1 MQTRYPITTQKF
13 NGARFEDHGLDL
25 DVLQELIAYKALL
38 IETAK
43 ALWRAKNP
51 NRQRLK
57 KNFEDSVRLKFYEL
71 GPGSVAVPIERE
83 YEVADSV
90 LNFGHQPDELD
101 EAAVLIDEA
110 IRATAEDRMLP
121 QEFPKNVIPLFEN
134 LGKSIQE
141 DESIEFLPPSERGG
155 STAVYTLA
163 VRRRLLA
170 RMVDE
175 YSDRVTIIGEVRRAS
190 IDGNRFSV
198 RQDDGVTIE
207 GRFQPDQETMITE
220 ALHEHSSCRVE
231 VIGNGTF
238 GSDGVLKRI
247 DEVDGLVVRRLNEMT
262 YDPSARPIWEIVEE
276 LGKSIPDT
284 EWDKLPLDASVNLDR
299 YLYGEQETQP

>member
-1 MQTRYPITTQKF
+1 MRTRYPITTQKF

-57 KNFEDSVRLKFYEL
+57 KNFEDSVRLKFYGL
-71 GPGSVAVPIERE
+71 QPGSVAVPIERE
-83 YEVADSV
+83 YDVADST
-90 LNFGHQPDELD
+90 LPFSHQPDELD
-101 EAAVLIDEA
+101 EAAGLIDEA
-110 IRATAEDRMLP
+110 IRAGADDRMLP
-121 QEFPKNVIPLFEN
+121 QEFPKTVIPLFEN
-134 LGKSIQE
+134 LGKALKE
-141 DESIEFLPPSERGG
+141 DESIEFFPPRERGG
-155 STAVYTLA
+155 SKAVYSLV

-175 YSDRVTIIGEVRRAS
+175 YSDRVKVVGEVRRAS
-190 IDGNRFSV
+190 IDGNRFAV

-207 GRFQPDQETMITE
+207 GKFQSEQEAQITE

-231 VIGNGTF
+231 VRGKGTF
-238 GSDGVLKRI
+238 GADGVLKRI
-247 DEVDGLVVRRLNEMT
+247 DEVDSLAVRRLDEMPF
-262 YDPSARPIWEIVEE
+262 DPSARPIWEIVEE
-276 LGKSIPDT
+276 LGRSIPDT
-284 EWDKLPLDASVNLDR
+284 EWEKLPLDASVNLDR
-299 YLYGEQETQP
+299 YLYGDQETQP

>member
-43 ALWRAKNP
+43 SLWRAKNP

-57 KNFEDSVRLKFYEL
+57 KNFEESVRLKFYEL
-71 GPGSVAVPIERE
+71 EPGSVAVPIERE
-83 YEVADSV
+83 YELADST
-90 LNFGHQPDELD
+90 LPFAHPPDELD
-101 EAAVLIDEA
+101 EAAGLIDQA
-110 IRATAEDRMLP
+110 IRAGAEDRMLP
-121 QEFPKNVIPLFEN
+121 QEFPKNVIPLFES
-134 LGKSIQE
+134 LGKSIRE
-141 DESIEFLPPSERGG
+141 DESIEFLPPRERGG
-155 STAVYTLA
+155 TSAVYTHV
-163 VRRRLLA
+163 VRSRLLA

-175 YSDRVTIIGEVRRAS
+175 YSDRVKVTGEVRRAS
-190 IDGNRFSV
+190 IDGNRFAV
-198 RQDDGVTIE
+198 RQDDGITIE
-207 GRFQPDQETMITE
+207 GKFQPEQEAQITE

-231 VIGNGTF
+231 VSGKGTF
-238 GSDGVLKRI
+238 GADGILKRI
-247 DEVDGLVVRRLNEMT
+247 DEVDALVVRRLDEIS

-284 EWDKLPLDASVNLDR
+284 EWEKLPLDASVNLDR
-299 YLYGEQETQP
+299 YLYSDQETQS